1 METGVG
7 QMEGENV
14 VGSEV
19 YYGVSESF
27 TSAIERKSLHR
38 HTLQVLCF
46 HQHWGNTLHQQK
58 HYDSLKS
65 QMMDSIL

>member
-46 HQHWGNTLHQQK
+46 HQH
-58 HYDSLKS
+58 
-65 QMMDSIL
+65 